1 MKKLWNQN
9 SEARA
14 LIVSTLLTILGVGG
28 TLFLFWFHRYDVPL
42 AVLLGGGIVALSW
55 LALYFN
61 KRSNKPRI
69 KLDITFIYLRLA
81 LIIGLAVLFGV
92 LMYNKIIVI
101 SPVYLII
108 SYLAISIIAMV
119 VYIKKGA

>member
-1 MKKLWNQN
+1 MKKFWNQN

>member
-14 LIVSTLLTILGVGG
+14 LTVSTLLTILGVGG
-28 TLFLFWFHRYDVPL
+28 TLFLVWFHRYDVPL
-42 AVLLGGGIVALSW
+42 AVLLGGGIVTLSW

>member
-42 AVLLGGGIVALSW
+42 AVLLGGGIVAFSW

>member
-61 KRSNKPRI
+61 KRSNKPHI

-81 LIIGLAVLFGV
+81 LIIGLAVLFGA

>member
-14 LIVSTLLTILGVGG
+14 LIVSTLLTIIGVGG

-92 LMYNKIIVI
+92 LMYNKIIII